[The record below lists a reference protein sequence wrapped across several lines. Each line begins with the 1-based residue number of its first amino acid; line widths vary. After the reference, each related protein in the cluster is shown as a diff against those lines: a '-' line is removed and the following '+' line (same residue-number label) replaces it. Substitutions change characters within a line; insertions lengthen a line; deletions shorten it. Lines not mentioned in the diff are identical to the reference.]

1 MPQQHLTAKKLL
13 AWVAVAAVLA
23 AVFMAYIRPEFMLDL
38 ANQVWL
44 CF

>member
-1 MPQQHLTAKKLL
+1 MPQQHLTAKKLFSW
-13 AWVAVAAVLA
+13 AAVAAVLA
-23 AVFMAYIRPEFMLDL
+23 AVFMAYTRPEFMLEL